1 MKKIIFMFISIIIGI
16 LVYQKEEEIIIPGDA
31 IRVRIIANSNSIEDV
46 YKKMK
51 LKEEIKSDL
60 FNIVS
65 EAKSNQEAR
74 VQILNNINNIER
86 IVKNKTDNFK
96 IDYGLNYFPK
106 KIYKGVVYPE
116 GEYDSLVITL
126 GQGLGE
132 NWWCVLYPPLCLIND
147 NEQTNDV
154 EYKLLVKEL
163 LN

>member
-1 MKKIIFMFISIIIGI
+1 MFISIIIGI

-51 LKEEIKSDL
+51 SKEEIKSDL

-86 IVKNKTDNFK
+86 IVKKKTDNFK

-154 EYKLLVKEL
+154 EYKRLVKEL

>member
-65 EAKSNQEAR
+65 ESKSNQEAR